1 MLHEILSA
9 REKTVTPQMSR
20 QVNINLEPP
29 LQSPSRRLNEAGVH
43 VLLRVSLRRTGNT
56 TQRHRQPAHPHT
68 PPLAS
73 IKQDSATLLPVRP
86 LLIIYSWFQDGV
98 HLELSAS
105 SPVRHLPIT
114 LEREE
119 ARLVCGGL
127 REVARKVKALR
138 RTQNELEGWNC

>member
-1 MLHEILSA
+1 MLHKILCA
-9 REKTVTPQMSR
+9 REKTVTPQMSCL
-20 QVNINLEPP
+20 VNINLEPP

-56 TQRHRQPAHPHT
+56 TQRHHLPAHPHT

-86 LLIIYSWFQDGV
+86 FLIIYSWFQGGV
-98 HLELSAS
+98 HLELSVS

-114 LEREE
+114 LGREE